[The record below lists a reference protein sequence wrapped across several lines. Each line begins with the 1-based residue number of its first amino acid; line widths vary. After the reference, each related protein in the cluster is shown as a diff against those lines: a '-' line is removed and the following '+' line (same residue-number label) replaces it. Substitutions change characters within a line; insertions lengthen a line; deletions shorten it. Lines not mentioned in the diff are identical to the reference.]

1 VFPKNKATGSS
12 SFDILKLVMQDLKQR
27 INKISSDFKKIE
39 ETLNLKEKE
48 EKLSKLEAKST
59 DSGLWENQKEARKL
73 MQEIGDLS
81 HEVKKIKDLQKELL
95 ILNEF
100 AEEGVLSS
108 DLKKD
113 VDKLEKQVEEL
124 KLSSFLS
131 GEYDRKNAV
140 MSIHAGQ
147 GGTEAMDW
155 TSMLYR
161 MYTKFCEKRGWK
173 LQVIDLSSG
182 EEAGIKSVIFK
193 VEGLHAYGYLK
204 GEAGT
209 HRLVRQSPF
218 NADKLRQTSFSL
230 VEVIPEIDEA
240 DMPDIEMKDDDLE
253 WQFFRASTQG
263 GQNVQKVSTA
273 VRVKHKPTN
282 IVVTAQRERSQIQNR
297 QIALDL
303 LRSKLW
309 ILEQKKKEVEKKG
322 LKGEYKPASWGT
334 QIRSYVLHPYKMV
347 KDLRTKI
354 ETADPESVLDGDLDD
369 FIEAEL
375 KLSKKTI
382 DT

>member
-1 VFPKNKATGSS
+1 
-12 SFDILKLVMQDLKQR
+12 
-27 INKISSDFKKIE
+27 
-39 ETLNLKEKE
+39 
-48 EKLSKLEAKST
+48 
-59 DSGLWENQKEARKL
+59 
-73 MQEIGDLS
+73 
-81 HEVKKIKDLQKELL
+81 
-95 ILNEF
+95 
-100 AEEGVLSS
+100 
-108 DLKKD
+108 
-113 VDKLEKQVEEL
+113 
-124 KLSSFLS
+124 
-131 GEYDRKNAV
+131 
-140 MSIHAGQ
+140 
-147 GGTEAMDW
+147 MDW

-161 MYTKFCEKRGWK
+161 MYSKYCEKRGWK
-173 LQVIDLSSG
+173 MQVVDLSSG
-182 EEAGIKSVIFK
+182 EEAGIKSVVFK
-193 VEGLHAYGYLK
+193 VDGLHAYGYLK

-230 VEVIPEIDEA
+230 VEVLPEIDEA
-240 DMPDIEMKDDDLE
+240 DMPELEMKDDDLE

-282 IVVTAQRERSQIQNR
+282 TVVTAQRERSQIQNR

-303 LRSKLW
+303 LRAKLW
-309 ILEQKKKEVEKKG
+309 VLEQEKKDAEKKG

-347 KDLRTKI
+347 KDLRTKV
-354 ETADPESVLDGDLDD
+354 ETADPESVLDGDLDE

-375 KLSKKTI
+375 KLSDETI

>member
-1 VFPKNKATGSS
+1 
-12 SFDILKLVMQDLKQR
+12 MQDLKQR
-27 INKISSDFKKIE
+27 IKKISSDFKKIK

-48 EKLSKLEAKST
+48 EKLSKLEAEST
-59 DSGLWENQKEARKL
+59 DPSLWENQEKARKL
-73 MQEIGDLS
+73 MQEIGDIS
-81 HEVKKIKDLQKELL
+81 HEIKKIKDLQKEIA

-100 AEEGVLSS
+100 AQEGELSS

-113 VDKLEKQVEEL
+113 VDKLEKQVEEF

-131 GEYDRKNAV
+131 GDYDGKNAI

-161 MYTKFCEKRGWK
+161 MYTKYCEKRGWK
-173 LQVIDLSSG
+173 TQVIDLSSG

-193 VEGLHAYGYLK
+193 VAGLHAYGYLK

-230 VEVIPEIDEA
+230 VEVLPEIDEA
-240 DMPDIEMKDDDLE
+240 DMPDLEMKDDDLD

-282 IVVTAQRERSQIQNR
+282 IVVTAQRERSQLQNR

-309 ILEQKKKEVEKKG
+309 VLEQEKKDAEKKG
-322 LKGEYKPASWGT
+322 LKGEYQPASWGT

-375 KLSKKTI
+375 KLPKKTI

>member
-1 VFPKNKATGSS
+1 
-12 SFDILKLVMQDLKQR
+12 
-27 INKISSDFKKIE
+27 
-39 ETLNLKEKE
+39 
-48 EKLSKLEAKST
+48 
-59 DSGLWENQKEARKL
+59 
-73 MQEIGDLS
+73 MQEIGDIS
-81 HEVKKIKDLQKELL
+81 HEIKKIKDLQQELAT
-95 ILNEF
+95 LNEF
-100 AEEGVLSS
+100 AKEGELSS
-108 DLKKD
+108 DLKSD
-113 VDKLEKQVEEL
+113 VKKLEKQVEEF

-131 GEYDRKNAV
+131 GEYDSKNAI

-182 EEAGIKSVIFK
+182 EEAGIKSIVFK
-193 VEGLHAYGYLK
+193 VAGLHAYGYLK

-230 VEVIPEIDEA
+230 VEVLPEIDEA
-240 DMPDIEMKDDDLE
+240 DMPDIEMKDDDLD
-253 WQFFRASTQG
+253 WQFFRASSQG

-282 IVVTAQRERSQIQNR
+282 IVVTAQRERSQLQNR

-303 LRSKLW
+303 LRAKLW
-309 ILEQKKKEVEKKG
+309 VLEQEKKDAEKKG

-347 KDLRTKI
+347 KDLRTKV

-375 KLSKKTI
+375 KLSKETI